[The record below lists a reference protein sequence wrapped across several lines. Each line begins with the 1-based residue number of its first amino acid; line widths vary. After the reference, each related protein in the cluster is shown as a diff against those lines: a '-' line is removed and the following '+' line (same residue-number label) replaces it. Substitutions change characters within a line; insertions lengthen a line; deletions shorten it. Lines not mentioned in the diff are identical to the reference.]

1 MRKGLLLFT
10 LLLGTWLLFATGKA
24 NADKVFSET
33 SVRGSYGFSFQ
44 GEIVGIAPVAA
55 IGVLEADGNGNINPA
70 SRTININGVPITET
84 FTCTY
89 SVDPNGTGSAVCPID
104 DPQPGAPPV
113 ETFDFVLVNNA
124 KGFQFVG
131 TTPGIVVLGTGT
143 KQ

>member
-1 MRKGLLLFT
+1 MRKGLFLFT

-24 NADKVFSET
+24 NADKAFSEK

-44 GEIVGIAPVAA
+44 GEIVGVGSVAA
-55 IGVLEADGNGNINPA
+55 VGVLEADGKGNINPA
-70 SRTININGVPITET
+70 SRTININGLPIQQT

-89 SVDPNGTGSAVCPID
+89 SVYPDGTGSAVCPLD
-104 DPQPGAPPV
+104 DPLPGAPPE
-113 ETFDFVLVNNA
+113 ETFDFVLVDKA
-124 KGFQFVG
+124 KGFRFAG